1 MNNLISSVPAA
12 FLSFIELILN
22 KVLEY
27 RPAALLMIG
36 SYLLGLK
43 FAETSDSDYADLY
56 PFIFMAVISTL
67 VVGIFSL
74 DWLEL

>member
-1 MNNLISSVPAA
+1 LTVLDFVPG
-12 FLSFIELILN
+12 
-22 KVLEY
+22 
-27 RPAALLMIG
+27 ALLMIG

-43 FAETSDSDYADLY
+43 FAKTSDSDYADLY
-56 PFIFMAVISTL
+56 PFIF

>member
-1 MNNLISSVPAA
+1 MTVLDFVPG
-12 FLSFIELILN
+12 
-22 KVLEY
+22 
-27 RPAALLMIG
+27 ALLMIG